1 MKIEQ
6 HKGLELP
13 EYKESLFERISSSIR
28 KKLVVT
34 AKRGS
39 NFKEYGQLSPN
50 DREFLGFYK
59 TPYAYEFD
67 TDDDSLFTG
76 GGPYKDFWKHNYPV
90 QYFFRDTVR
99 YFFLHIKWSIERKY
113 RKLKMVFK
121 NENHRHNNLIP
132 REYED
137 DTSLYA
143 TVIFK
148 MFKNFEKELESG
160 IVDWESMDHTSDFK
174 KWYKKTKWRIEVVLP
189 YITKRENAAYDDDN
203 RKKAEWLEVPEG
215 TEELYPTKFHYN
227 SRFKYYWEAVELNM
241 ETKILKEIIEKRQ
254 MFWT

>member
-6 HKGLELP
+6 HKGLDLP
-13 EYKESLFERISSSIR
+13 EYK
-28 KKLVVT
+28 VT

-39 NFKEYGQLSPN
+39 NFKDYEQLSPN
-50 DREFLGFYK
+50 DREFLGLYK

-67 TDDDSLFTG
+67 SGDESLFTG
-76 GGPYKDFWKHNYPV
+76 RSPYKDFWKHNYPV
-90 QYFFRDTVR
+90 QYFFRDNVR

-113 RKLKMVFK
+113 RKLKKVFK

-148 MFKNFEKELESG
+148 MFKNFEKEFEQG
-160 IVDWESMDHTSDFK
+160 HVDWDSMEHTSDFK

-189 YITKRENAAYDDDN
+189 YIQKRDGATFEPIRNT
-203 RKKAEWLEVPEG
+203 KKADWAEIPEG
-215 TEELYPTKFHYN
+215 KEGIYRTKFHYHY
-227 SRFKYYWEAVELNM
+227 RFSHYWEAVELNM